1 VALEDFRQGLGARL
15 GRGVAGGHAVAD
27 VEVGDDVDRE
37 MHLGIVPQPPVGDG
51 ADAAFGVAGVEV
63 HQGVG
68 VEAALG
74 VVEAAQLG
82 GEQAFRPR
90 TAVIGLEPSFAR
102 VMHEAAPG
110 LVLGIRPAQVVV
122 VPEVVA
128 GQALEILAQ
137 GAGQGRQPGGALA
150 VGEHERAVPVA
161 QVHRPDA
168 VDGVEPG
175 TLLHME
181 AEGFQLG
188 PHGGDG
194 GFEGGVFA
202 GDEAF

>member
-1 VALEDFRQGLGARL
+1 
-15 GRGVAGGHAVAD
+15 
-27 VEVGDDVDRE
+27 
-37 MHLGIVPQPPVGDG
+37 
-51 ADAAFGVAGVEV
+51 
-63 HQGVG
+63 
-68 VEAALG
+68 
-74 VVEAAQLG
+74 
-82 GEQAFRPR
+82 
-90 TAVIGLEPSFAR
+90 
-102 VMHEAAPG
+102 MHETAPG

-150 VGEHERAVPVA
+150 VGEHQRAVAVA

-175 TLLHME
+175 ALLDVE

-188 PHGGDG
+188 LHGGDG
-194 GFEGGVFA
+194 GFERGVFA